1 MRKLKRGFVA
11 FATVVL
17 LGVFGVQGI
26 SAATVSSFEN
36 EYADAAFSF
45 FSQNTKKG
53 KNVMFSPLSVFV
65 ATNLMENGSAGATR
79 QEIEGLFG
87 GIFTI

>member
-53 KNVMFSPLSVFV
+53 TVQRRRQLSCQNWFP
-65 ATNLMENGSAGATR
+65 G
-79 QEIEGLFG
+79 
-87 GIFTI
+87 